1 MGFFSGATGALV
13 RGAAN
18 RMNEIIEANA
28 AYDSEQKA
36 LDEVQRRTQENAKVA
51 SDLNIESAGVLEN
64 NKFKRQA
71 TRLMDAKESFVTE
84 FGKDM
89 TEHAFNSLIPGESAE
104 GVRKRMK
111 GLVKTEVIGLNGIS
125 TFKFEDKALKATNE
139 FMKNYEADFP
149 ENKKELRQ
157 LKVMY
162 SQKPNFYPAF
172 FTEFKQMTDGKFISR
187 DRLQAQDKASATG
200 GAKLADKHKA
210 QGGINESL
218 AGAISRTSNFTQG
231 KIRTKKVPDGKG
243 GFSMSVVGTDEAS
256 RAWLGKVSTAA
267 LKINLDSNGDIS
279 YSDAVSQAIDGNGV
293 DYPGLGDLPKFM
305 KTYVPIAKLQ
315 AREVI
320 KTPIANLSFKMI
332 QAAYTNALESD
343 RPAIAAKLREKWANP
358 DAALKD
364 LFSGYTKEEAR
375 NAAKKAYL
383 RTPSLKGILTPE
395 ELNEK
400 LAKYIE
406 E

>member
-1 MGFFSGATGALV
+1 
-13 RGAAN
+13 
-18 RMNEIIEANA
+18 MN
-28 AYDSEQKA
+28 
-36 LDEVQRRTQENAKVA
+36 LLR
-51 SDLNIESAGVLEN
+51 VL
-64 NKFKRQA
+64 
-71 TRLMDAKESFVTE
+71 SVV
-84 FGKDM
+84 
-89 TEHAFNSLIPGESAE
+89 HP
-104 GVRKRMK
+104 
-111 GLVKTEVIGLNGIS
+111 
-125 TFKFEDKALKATNE
+125 
-139 FMKNYEADFP
+139 
-149 ENKKELRQ
+149 
-157 LKVMY
+157 
-162 SQKPNFYPAF
+162 
-172 FTEFKQMTDGKFISR
+172 
-187 DRLQAQDKASATG
+187 
-200 GAKLADKHKA
+200 
-210 QGGINESL
+210 
-218 AGAISRTSNFTQG
+218 TSHS

>member
-218 AGAISRTSNFTQG
+218 AGAISRTSNFTQ
-231 KIRTKKVPDGKG
+231 
-243 GFSMSVVGTDEAS
+243 
-256 RAWLGKVSTAA
+256 
-267 LKINLDSNGDIS
+267 
-279 YSDAVSQAIDGNGV
+279 
-293 DYPGLGDLPKFM
+293 
-305 KTYVPIAKLQ
+305 
-315 AREVI
+315 
-320 KTPIANLSFKMI
+320 
-332 QAAYTNALESD
+332 
-343 RPAIAAKLREKWANP
+343 
-358 DAALKD
+358 
-364 LFSGYTKEEAR
+364 
-375 NAAKKAYL
+375 
-383 RTPSLKGILTPE
+383 
-395 ELNEK
+395 
-400 LAKYIE
+400 
-406 E
+406 